1 MSGPAPAAEQTAY
14 YTGRPP
20 AAIAS
25 LKPSPVSL
33 PGVSFDGHGSPI
45 NACFEL
51 TCECGG
57 KGFYVLA
64 HDGADW
70 VVDPVS
76 VRCAACSKQTVIFD
90 GRSQGYDGALGN
102 LPETPLPTTPIQEL
116 FAETLGAS
124 PYRVAVRYEYADD
137 VLGDPE
143 YADWKGRESELFT
156 WFTVVARPMAGDAA
170 ESVFDQ
176 ECS

>member
-1 MSGPAPAAEQTAY
+1 MSGPAASEQIAHY
-14 YTGRPP
+14 SSRPP
-20 AAIAS
+20 AAVAS
-25 LKPSPVSL
+25 LKPAPVALS
-33 PGVSFDGHGSPI
+33 GVTFDGHGSPI
-45 NACFEL
+45 NSVFEL

-57 KGFYVLA
+57 KGFSVLA
-64 HDGADW
+64 HDGDDW

-76 VRCAACSKQTVIFD
+76 VRCASCNKQTVIFD
-90 GRSQGYDGALGN
+90 ARSQGYDGALGN
-102 LPETPLPTTPIQEL
+102 LPETAAPTTPIQEL
-116 FAETLGAS
+116 SSESLGAS

-156 WFTVVARPMAGDAA
+156 WFTVIARPLSGDGA